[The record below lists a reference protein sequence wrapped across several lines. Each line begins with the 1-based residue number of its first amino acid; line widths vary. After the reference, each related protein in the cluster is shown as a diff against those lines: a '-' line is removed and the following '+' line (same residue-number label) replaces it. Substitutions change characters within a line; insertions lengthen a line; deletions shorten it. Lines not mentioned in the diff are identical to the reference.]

1 MASLLSMLK
10 VCGSYRTKSLYS
22 CWYGRY
28 ILIYDG
34 PFPQV
39 YVAYAVYNPFGAAGI
54 SAEYKND
61 KKCIEL
67 SW

>member
-1 MASLLSMLK
+1 MED
-10 VCGSYRTKSLYS
+10 
-22 CWYGRY
+22 
-28 ILIYDG
+28 ILIYYA
-34 PFPQV
+34 PFPHV
-39 YVAYAVYNPFGAAGI
+39 YVAYAVYNPFGVAGV